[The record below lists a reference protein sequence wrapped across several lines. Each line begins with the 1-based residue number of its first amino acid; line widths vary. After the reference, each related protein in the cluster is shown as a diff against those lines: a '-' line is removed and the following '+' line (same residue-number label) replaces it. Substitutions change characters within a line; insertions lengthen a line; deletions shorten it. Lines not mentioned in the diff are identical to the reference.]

1 MKNAMQLKAF
11 VKKFANDK
19 KIMPQAVLQNYMLER
34 LLERISRSEYK
45 NKFILKGGMLIA
57 ALVGIDIRTT
67 MDMDATLK
75 NMPLTKQTVS
85 DAFNDIFTIKLR
97 DNITFKLLEIENT
110 RGDDVYGGYRVSIN
124 AIFDTLKVTLKID
137 LTTGDKI
144 TPKEIKYKFNLLF
157 EDRTIDILAYNP
169 ETVLAEKYETI
180 LRRSVLNTRIRDFY
194 DVYILTNFPSQN
206 IDKTLLLQAIEATA
220 NKRESMALV
229 KNAKSIIE
237 IIKNDEEMQSRWD
250 LYQKDF
256 SYANDISWNEVIA
269 AIENIDK
276 IF

>member
-75 NMPLTKQTVS
+75 NMPLTKQTVA

-157 EDRTIDILAYNP
+157 EDRTIDIRAYNP

-256 SYANDISWNEVIA
+256 SYAKDISWNEVIA